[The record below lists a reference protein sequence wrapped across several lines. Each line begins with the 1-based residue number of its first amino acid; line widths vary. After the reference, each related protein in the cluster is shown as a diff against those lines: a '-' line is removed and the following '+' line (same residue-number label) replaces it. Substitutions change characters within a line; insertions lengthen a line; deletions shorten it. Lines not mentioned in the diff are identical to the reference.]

1 MREGFL
7 LDPDVA
13 YFNHGSYGACPVE
26 VFEEYQRL
34 QRELEREPTE
44 FLARRFDG
52 AMHEARGALAAFVG
66 ARVDDLVFSPNAT
79 SALNA
84 VIRSLRIRPEEEIL
98 TTKHEYGA
106 ILRTLGFI
114 RANVVLVEPE
124 ELIAN
129 IGIRTRAI
137 VVSHITSPT
146 ALVLPVEEI
155 CDAARKAGVLSIVD
169 GAHVP
174 GHIPLDLGSLGADV
188 YAGNCHKWL
197 CAPKGAG
204 FLWSRPEHQD
214 WIEPLVISWGYHE
227 AADFGERHGW
237 QGTRDPAACLAVPK
251 AIEAHATF
259 DLAAA
264 KDLADEAERRLAP
277 FGLRPLRG
285 ARSPLMR
292 ALTVRSGDPAGAPA
306 PALRRAPRRGPRLRV
321 GGHDAHARLDR
332 PVQRRVRP
340 RAPRRRYSPLSARR
354 CRGPRLSVCG
364 AACHSVEPVAS
375 NVPRVAARGNVLEVT
390 VRESTTSRK
399 GRRHRAPPLHSW
411 SRCAWRPSCRGRRAA
426 RAAGCREE
434 DVRAETRARSARNA
448 RTDLPARPSSA
459 WTTA

>member
-13 YFNHGSYGACPVE
+13 YFNHGSYGACPVG
-26 VFEEYQRL
+26 VFAEYQRWQL
-34 QRELEREPTE
+34 ALERRPTE
-44 FLARRFDG
+44 FLARRLDG
-52 AMHEARGALAAFVG
+52 AMYEARGVLAEFLG
-66 ARVDDLVFSPNAT
+66 AQVDDLVFSPNAT

-106 ILRTLGFI
+106 IVRTLGFI

-146 ALVLPVEEI
+146 ALVLPVAEI

-204 FLWSRPEHQD
+204 FLWSNPEHQD
-214 WIEPLVISWGYHE
+214 WIEPLVISWGYHD
-227 AADFGERHGW
+227 AAGFGERHGW

-251 AIEAHATF
+251 AIETHASF

-264 KDLADEAERRLAP
+264 KDLADEAERRLSP
-277 FGLRPLRG
+277 FGAKPIRG

-292 ALTVRSGDPAGAPA
+292 ALTVRSGDPA
-306 PALRRAPRRGPRLRV
+306 ALQRRLYEEHRVEIPVYEWEGTSLMRVSIGPYNDESDV
-321 GGHDAHARLDR
+321 ARLADA
-332 PVQRRVRP
+332 VR
-340 RAPRRRYSPLSARR
+340 
-354 CRGPRLSVCG
+354 
-364 AACHSVEPVAS
+364 
-375 NVPRVAARGNVLEVT
+375 
-390 VRESTTSRK
+390 TT
-399 GRRHRAPPLHSW
+399 L
-411 SRCAWRPSCRGRRAA
+411 
-426 RAAGCREE
+426 
-434 DVRAETRARSARNA
+434 
-448 RTDLPARPSSA
+448 
-459 WTTA
+459 

>member
-7 LDPDVA
+7 LDPGVA
-13 YFNHGSYGACPVE
+13 YFNHGSHGACPAE
-26 VFEEYQRL
+26 VFADYQRW
-34 QRELEREPTE
+34 QFELERGPTE
-44 FLARRFDG
+44 FLSRRFDG
-52 AMHEARGALAAFVG
+52 VMYEARSALAQFVG

-106 ILRTLGFI
+106 IVRTLGFI

-174 GHIPLDLGSLGADV
+174 GHLPLDLGSLGADV

-204 FLWSRPEHQD
+204 FLWSHPEHQD

-227 AADFGERHGW
+227 AASFGERHGW
-237 QGTRDPAACLAVPK
+237 QGTRDPAAYLAVPK
-251 AIEAHATF
+251 AIGVHATF

-264 KDLADEAERRLAP
+264 KDLADEAERRLSLVGAK
-277 FGLRPLRG
+277 PLRG

-292 ALTVRSGDPAGAPA
+292 ALTVRRGDPAD
-306 PALRRAPRRGPRLRV
+306 L
-321 GGHDAHARLDR
+321 
-332 PVQRRVRP
+332 QRRLYEEHRVEIPIYEWEDTTLMRVSIGPYNDESDVVVLANAVRDTF
-340 RAPRRRYSPLSARR
+340 AR
-354 CRGPRLSVCG
+354 
-364 AACHSVEPVAS
+364 
-375 NVPRVAARGNVLEVT
+375 
-390 VRESTTSRK
+390 
-399 GRRHRAPPLHSW
+399 
-411 SRCAWRPSCRGRRAA
+411 
-426 RAAGCREE
+426 
-434 DVRAETRARSARNA
+434 
-448 RTDLPARPSSA
+448 
-459 WTTA
+459 